1 MKLNTLI
8 SNPLLY
14 FIRIKNLK
22 KITPIKLFKL
32 LRNAIIIFDHNY
44 FMQIGKSKSSIVT
57 AYTHF
62 ILKGLW
68 TGNRVH
74 EHFDPMQ
81 YSNSY
86 PKSPMKTSLPLL
98 HYIAKSSGSNPIT
111 PFDRAYLS
119 INPTLKNFEQA
130 LLVHF
135 AKFNSTSEKFVV
147 PDTFPINL
155 NRYEINVSLV
165 NVNPRKIYDF
175 NLINLHV
182 SCGSPIFIS
191 DTDTFENKI
200 LLVVKTSTTLIQH
213 IYSSVPDVLVETFLN
228 NGQLFINI
236 HFNKEVLLDIR
247 WLRILVFQNQFV
259 NESFDAFELSNT
271 LEFLL
276 NSISN
281 RLPADFEIMGPEFS
295 LSISGNK
302 KDSQDFSLSKV
313 HFKTSSFRE
322 KGGEINDDRL
332 ILLISHEDSYSGAP
346 LYLLQIA
353 TQLKY
358 LGFQVAV
365 ICLRPKYRS
374 GVFTS
379 AGFQTYYLEDFDQV
393 TVFKKEWILNDR
405 GQELIKSLLLELE
418 PEQIWVNSIA
428 CSSVVGIAVDLNF
441 PVCFF
446 VHESYGFN
454 NQNYHVNDYEIIFHS
469 ALEKSHLVVFGSE
482 NSKTRFKR
490 NDLYSNGIVL
500 NSIKVMDK
508 SQLCIEPDNS
518 FRVRKELG
526 IEQMARVYLS
536 MANFEPRKRIYDIV
550 LAFKEANI
558 TESFLILIGSLKDDP
573 YSEKIARECHNSSNI
588 LVLPTIS
595 NPAVYYE
602 LADVLILASE
612 EETYPIVL
620 QEATHW
626 DLLRIVSRFP
636 GYEESCDDGDS
647 LLFNVGDV
655 SGLSELIHKGRLD
668 TTESIKLRKNA
679 RSKLTQKEII
689 YKKELHKIIRNLSYI
704 NINFGEKI

>member
-44 FMQIGKSKSSIVT
+44 FIQTGKSKSSIVT

-147 PDTFPINL
+147 PDTFPINR

-213 IYSSVPDVLVETFLN
+213 IHSSVPDVLVETFLN

-295 LSISGNK
+295 FSISGNK
-302 KDSQDFSLSKV
+302 KYSQDFSLSKV

-405 GQELIKSLLLELE
+405 GQEFIRSLFLELE

-500 NSIKVMDK
+500 NSVKVMDK

-536 MANFEPRKRIYDIV
+536 MANFEPRKRISDIV

-558 TESFLILIGSLKDDP
+558 TESFLVLIGSLKDDP

-588 LVLPTIS
+588 LVLPTVS

-689 YKKELHKIIRNLSYI
+689 YKKELHKIIHNLSYI

>member
-1 MKLNTLI
+1 MKLNAFRL
-8 SNPLLY
+8 NPLFYL
-14 FIRIKNLK
+14 IRIKDLK
-22 KITPIKLFKL
+22 KITPIQLFKL
-32 LRNAIIIFDHNY
+32 LRHAIIIFDHKY
-44 FMQIGKSKSSIVT
+44 FMQTGKSKGSIVT
-57 AYTHF
+57 AYTYF

-74 EHFDPMQ
+74 EHFDPIK
-81 YSNSY
+81 YSSSY
-86 PKSPMKTSLPLL
+86 PKSPVKTSLPLL

-119 INPTLKNFEQA
+119 INPALKNFERA

-135 AKFNSTSEKFVV
+135 AKFNSSSEKFVV
-147 PDTFPINL
+147 PDTFPNNL
-155 NRYEINVSLV
+155 NRYEIDVSLV
-165 NVNPRKIYDF
+165 NVKPCKIHDF
-175 NLINLHV
+175 NLINLHI
-182 SCGSPIFIS
+182 SCGSPMFIS

-200 LLVVKTSTTLIQH
+200 LLVVKTTTTLFQH
-213 IYSSVPDVLVETFLN
+213 IHSSGSDVLVETFLD

-236 HFNKEVLLDIR
+236 HSNREVLLDIR

-259 NESFDAFELSNT
+259 NESFSAFELRNT

-276 NSISN
+276 NSIYN

-295 LSISGNK
+295 FSISGHK
-302 KDSQDFSLSKV
+302 KDSQDFSPIKV

-322 KGGEINDDRL
+322 KEVEINDNKL

-353 TQLKY
+353 IYLKY
-358 LGFQVAV
+358 LGFQVSV

-393 TVFKKEWILNDR
+393 TVFKKEWILNDQ
-405 GQELIKSLLLELE
+405 GQEFLRSLFLELE

-482 NSKTRFKR
+482 YSKKRFKR

-500 NSIKVMDK
+500 NSIKVTNK
-508 SQLCIEPDNS
+508 SQLLIEPDSS
-518 FRVRKELG
+518 FRVRKEIG
-526 IEQMARVYLS
+526 IEKMARVYLS
-536 MANFEPRKRIYDIV
+536 MATFEPRKRISDIV

-573 YSEKIARECHNSSNI
+573 YSEKIARECYGASNI
-588 LVLPTIS
+588 LVLPS
-595 NPAVYYE
+595 VSDPAVYYE

-612 EETYPIVL
+612 AETYPIVL

-636 GYEESCDDGDS
+636 GYEESCDDADS
-647 LLFNVGDV
+647 LLFSVGDV
-655 SGLSELIHKGRLD
+655 SGLKELIHKSRFD
-668 TTESIKLRKNA
+668 TTELINLRRNA
-679 RSKLTQKEII
+679 KSKLIQKEIV
-689 YKKELHKIIRNLSYI
+689 YKKELDKIIYNLSYI
-704 NINFGEKI
+704 NINFGEKT